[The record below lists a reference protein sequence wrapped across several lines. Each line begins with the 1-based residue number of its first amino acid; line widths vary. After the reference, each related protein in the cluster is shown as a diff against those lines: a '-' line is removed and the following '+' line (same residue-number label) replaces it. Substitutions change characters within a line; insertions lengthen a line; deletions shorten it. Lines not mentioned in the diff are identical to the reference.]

1 MKDDLLKNVE
11 KFNEN
16 SVKSLNELFQLN
28 SSVLNDILKR
38 QVELT
43 NLCIEENKKQS
54 ELLSKTSKPEEL
66 LEKQTSLV
74 SEYGN
79 RLIEMTNENI
89 ALAQQTGEK
98 YKKIF
103 EKNLKS

>member
-28 SSVLNDILKR
+28 TTVLNDILKR

-43 NLCIEENKKQS
+43 NLCIEENKKHS
-54 ELLSKTSKPEEL
+54 ELLKNASKPEEI

-79 RLIEMTNENI
+79 KLIEITNENI

-98 YKKIF
+98 YKKLF
-103 EKNLKS
+103 EKNLKG

>member
-11 KFNEN
+11 KFNEQ

-28 SSVLNDILKR
+28 TSVLNDILQR

-43 NLCIEENKKQS
+43 NLCIEENKKQA
-54 ELLSKTSKPEEL
+54 ELMQKTTKPEDL
-66 LEKQTSLV
+66 IEKQSSLV
-74 SEYGN
+74 SEYSSK
-79 RLIEMTNENI
+79 LLEITNENI

-98 YKKIF
+98 YKKLF
-103 EKNLKS
+103 EKNLKA